1 MWIIEKLRMDSF
13 FLTNDSLYW
22 KEKNVSKVYGE
33 AFSMENGKHSNKEK
47 KWKNADKVEKAIGV
61 KKKDPIITKDY
72 NFEYFPYSKTVVIK
86 KVDEFQFLVVD
97 IK

>member
-61 KKKDPIITKDY
+61 KKRIPLLLKTITL
-72 NFEYFPYSKTVVIK
+72 NT
-86 KVDEFQFLVVD
+86 FL
-97 IK
+97 IQKQ